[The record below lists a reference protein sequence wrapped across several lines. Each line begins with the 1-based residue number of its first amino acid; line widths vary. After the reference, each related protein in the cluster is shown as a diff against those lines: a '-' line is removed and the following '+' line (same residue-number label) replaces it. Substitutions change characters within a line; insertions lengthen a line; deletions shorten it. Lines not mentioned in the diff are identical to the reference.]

1 MVGQSQ
7 SIESAIMILDDQD
20 RERRAQIEENRSVVE
35 EVKRENENLLFM
47 FREKETENDSLL
59 TSINDLETELSNDQR
74 EKDCMRNDLNKINAL
89 YNKDVEE
96 NRQLEKVIGDL
107 AGQVKSKDKTLEH
120 KMNAICELNDKISW
134 LKNSNTISEGDN
146 NLIRDQIRHTIN
158 LNKEILEEMN
168 KFTEADAQVRVML
181 DRKDQYTEL
190 LERSN
195 HQLRD

>member
-1 MVGQSQ
+1 M
-7 SIESAIMILDDQD
+7 IETAIVMLDDRD
-20 RERRAQIEENRSVVE
+20 RERKAQIEENRSVVE

-59 TSINDLETELSNDQR
+59 TSINDLETESSNDQR
-74 EKDCMRNDLNKINAL
+74 EKDCMKNDLNKINAL

-107 AGQVKSKDKTLEH
+107 GGQVKSKEKTLEY
-120 KMNAICELNDKISW
+120 KMNAICELNDKIAW

-146 NLIRDQIRHTIN
+146 NLVRDQIRHTIN
-158 LNKEILEEMN
+158 LNKEILEEMG
-168 KFTEADAQVRVML
+168 KFTEADAQIRVML